1 MNKGKKTTDYSKLYK
16 KAFKILGTLTPL
28 KKDCGYLCGSA
39 CCRGDSNTGMRLFP
53 NETTALP
60 VRITE
65 NGDRL
70 AVCNGSCNRDE
81 RPLACRIFPLFPTI
95 SENEKIYPEIDY
107 RAYRLCPMVKH
118 CEQILF
124 NKKFIKAIRRVGKL
138 ISKDSLCKEFLMS
151 STQEIDLFY
160 EFYR

>member
-1 MNKGKKTTDYSKLYK
+1 MNKGKKTTDYSKIYK

-28 KKDCGYLCGSA
+28 KTDCGYLCGSA
-39 CCRGDSNTGMRLFP
+39 CCKGDKSIGMRLFP
-53 NETTALP
+53 NEPTSLTI
-60 VRITE
+60 VKNE

-70 AVCNGSCNRDE
+70 AVCNGICNRDE

-95 SENEKIYPEIDY
+95 SENGKIYPEIDC
-107 RAYRLCPMVKH
+107 RAYRLCPMVEH
-118 CEQILF
+118 CDQILV
-124 NKKFIKAIRRVGKL
+124 NKKFIKAISRVGKML
-138 ISKDSLCKEFLMS
+138 SKDSLCKEFLMS